1 MLRNLPLIEMAQTI
15 GRVIRM
21 NKDDVADIA
30 NGKIAAGNVAMYRK
44 STGYVTVPVFK
55 NYGAKTIQ
63 RLQRI
68 VDTIFIEGQPATSL
82 VV

>member
-1 MLRNLPLIEMAQTI
+1 MLRNLDIIEMAQTI

-21 NKDDVADIA
+21 HRDDAADIA
-30 NGKIAAGNVAMYRK
+30 AGKIPAGAVEFYRK

-55 NYGAKTIQ
+55 NYGAQTIK